1 MLVVLSFDRAKDQ
14 TLCGKNGLRAL
25 PESRKFNEGVGFF
38 KAQMPFSG
46 PFMNFQPFRH
56 SPARR
61 PRFSACPRAL
71 PKMILF
77 WLLSFP
83 RYWRSCHFV

>member
-1 MLVVLSFDRAKDQ
+1 VFLSFDWAKDQ
-14 TLCGKNGLRAL
+14 TLYGKDGLRAL

-46 PFMNFQPFRH
+46 PFMNFQPSRH
-56 SPARR
+56 SPARL
-61 PRFSACPRAL
+61 PRFSASHRAL
-71 PKMILF
+71 PKMFLF

-83 RYWRSCHFV
+83 RY